1 MTLLKRN
8 SLFPTVPQLFD
19 NFFTRDLFDWEN
31 RNHSFTNTTLPT
43 VNIVEN
49 NDEFSVQMAAPGM
62 SKKDF
67 CVELNNEILTITSQK
82 ENLDELKE
90 GERYTRREFSYQ
102 SFRRSFNLP
111 KTVVD
116 ESKIKASYENGI
128 LRVIIPKKEEA
139 KSLPPKQIAIA

>member
-19 NFFTRDLFDWEN
+19 DFFTRDLFDWEN

-62 SKKDF
+62 SK
-67 CVELNNEILTITSQK
+67 EILTITSQK